1 MLGAAAETEVA
12 VVVVGGVEGVVA
24 GGVGLSTTKDSWIG
38 GGNEIPDEF
47 RLDSP

>member
-12 VVVVGGVEGVVA
+12 VVLGGVEGVVA
-24 GGVGLSTTKDSWIG
+24 GGVGLSPTKDSWIG

-47 RLDSP
+47 RFDSP